1 MPKAPK
7 AKVGQDKKP
16 IHPNSRKAQQ
26 LTRKASRDQR
36 LGAKNLNTQRTE
48 LLADRLVWFQ
58 QNVDVEKKCL
68 KKCELASLCKK
79 YLARFEDE
87 LDQIDII
94 QNIGNR
100 QRRQHAS
107 REAAISLTLAKEKEE
122 FASNGLELP
131 DLVNAKNFEYFKQW
145 NGEIKYLQNIKL
157 RKIAVQD
164 LKEGEDDCEDDLED
178 QDMQMDEHYSEDSD

>member
-1 MPKAPK
+1 MPKAPR

-36 LGAKNLNTQRTE
+36 LGVKNLNTQRTE
-48 LLADRLVWFQ
+48 LLADRLMWFQ
-58 QNVDVEKKCL
+58 QNVDLEKKCL
-68 KKCELASLCKK
+68 KKSELASLCKK
-79 YLARFEDE
+79 YLSRFEDE
-87 LDQIDII
+87 LDQIDIV
-94 QNIGNR
+94 QHIGNR
-100 QRRQHAS
+100 QGRQHAA
-107 REAAISLTLAKEKEE
+107 REAAISMTLNKEKDE

-157 RKIAVQD
+157 RKIAITDSEECDEDTSESQD
-164 LKEGEDDCEDDLED
+164 KQMDDLD
-178 QDMQMDEHYSEDSD
+178 NDDSS

>member
-79 YLARFEDE
+79 YLSRFEDE

-100 QRRQHAS
+100 QGRQHAS

-164 LKEGEDDCEDDLED
+164 LKEGEDDCGDDLED